1 MSGFLSKII
10 VRSITKV
17 IKSTSKFD
25 IAIDDIIDKFK
36 DSCPPKKEL
45 LRIIKQKNQIS
56 NSLSQVLTI
65 LNTLNTTT
73 NSAKK
78 LITTLNIT
86 VKIIKSIPVPTAVAG
101 VGIPINVITKLSD
114 TLDVLGNVIA
124 GGKGAL
130 DALPPAFK
138 QISSSANQIVNK
150 LQILDSVLN
159 PCLDQLLQGMNDEE
173 REAFLSEID
182 TEVLGVG
189 QFSSNDANLLDS
201 NTLLERLLQGMNDE
215 EREAFLSKIDT

>member
-73 NSAKK
+73 NSAKN

-86 VKIIKSIPVPTAVAG
+86 VKIIKSIPVPY
-101 VGIPINVITKLSD
+101 
-114 TLDVLGNVIA
+114 
-124 GGKGAL
+124 
-130 DALPPAFK
+130 
-138 QISSSANQIVNK
+138 
-150 LQILDSVLN
+150 
-159 PCLDQLLQGMNDEE
+159 
-173 REAFLSEID
+173 
-182 TEVLGVG
+182 
-189 QFSSNDANLLDS
+189 SNS
-201 NTLLERLLQGMNDE
+201 RGY
-215 EREAFLSKIDT
+215 RYSY